1 MEWFDANLMV
11 SSLIDPETKR
21 WNILSLSEVF
31 VQGDVEIILRNQP
44 VVEKSEYFTWNF
56 NKVST
61 YSEICVLACIYLKS

>member
-11 SSLIDPETKR
+11 SSLIDTETKR

-44 VVEKSEYFTWNF
+44 VVEKSDYFTWNF
-56 NKVST
+56 N
-61 YSEICVLACIYLKS
+61 